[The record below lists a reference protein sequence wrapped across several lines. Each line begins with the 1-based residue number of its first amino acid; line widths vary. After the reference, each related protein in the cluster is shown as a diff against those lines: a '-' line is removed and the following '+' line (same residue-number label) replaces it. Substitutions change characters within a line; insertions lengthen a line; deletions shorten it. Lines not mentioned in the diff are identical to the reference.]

1 MANVTREKSHQK
13 LVGIIL
19 FIVLILTLWVLY
31 LDVFRPELKSKIKIE
46 GVYLPKAVEIKKF
59 ALTDHHGKLFN
70 NENLKN
76 HWTLL
81 FFGFTN
87 CGFVCPT
94 TLAELN
100 KMYHLLK
107 NQLPP
112 NLMPQIVFISVDPE
126 RDTVKRMNEYV
137 TAFNPKFIGL
147 RGNES
152 ETAQLE
158 SDLHILAAKTQVN
171 QPGRNNY
178 TIDHTAEILLINPK
192 GQLQAYMSYPHKA
205 EQMAKDYKLMVLF

>member
-19 FIVLILTLWVLY
+19 FVIVILTLSILY
-31 LDVFRPELKSKIKIE
+31 LDFFHTETKPDIKIE
-46 GVYLPKAVEIKKF
+46 GIYLPKAVEIKKF
-59 ALTDHHGKLFN
+59 TLTDHHGKLFN
-70 NENLKN
+70 NKNLKS
-76 HWTLL
+76 HWTML

-94 TLAELN
+94 TLTELN
-100 KMYHLLK
+100 KMYYLLK
-107 NQLPP
+107 NQLAP
-112 NLMPQIVFISVDPE
+112 NLMPQIVFISVDPQ
-126 RDTVKRMNEYV
+126 RDTVKRINDYV

-147 RGNES
+147 RGEES
-152 ETAQLE
+152 ETEKLE
-158 SDLHILAAKTQVN
+158 NDLHILAAKTQTN
-171 QPGRNNY
+171 QAGKNNY

-205 EQMAKDYKLMVLF
+205 EQMAKDYKLMVLY